1 MTVSLAP
8 ERESASLG
16 QMSQTSAEEKFVLE
30 LIEQGPSGCTYLIG
44 VRSGV
49 LTIPKGHDKKV
60 LIREIDEHLKRK
72 YKIKLRTLNFLAAT
86 YRLKDKSGP
95 GKVNS
100 CFAASS
106 FNFDDHGQLIDS

>member
-8 ERESASLG
+8 ERESTSSRKPSRA
-16 QMSQTSAEEKFVLE
+16 SAERSFVLE

-49 LTIPKGHDKKV
+49 LTVPKGHDKKV
-60 LIREIDEHLKRK
+60 LIREIDENLKHK
-72 YKIKLRTLNFLAAT
+72 YRIKLRTLNFLAAT
-86 YRLKDKSGP
+86 YRLRDKSGP

-100 CFAASS
+100 CFAASR
-106 FNFDDHGQLIDS
+106 FDFDDHGQLIDS